1 MPVSSPADVLK
12 ILKIISILQYND
24 GAGAVVGVGYG
35 LYDTDRLRCPPC
47 LQFDSYLGIFPSR

>member
-24 GAGAVVGVGYG
+24 GNGTVVSVGYA
-35 LYDTDRLRCPPC
+35 LYDTDRLRGPPF
-47 LQFDSYLGIFPSR
+47 LQFFFYSYRGNFP